1 MGRLI
6 SSPTISPLAKRTPP
20 WRSSGGPF
28 DRALSPCGKIASP
41 HAEKVLCSANGSP
54 IMFTSS
60 RSRTPPGARSPVQT
74 HSMAKEPGD
83 SALHLR
89 SDLERT

>member
-1 MGRLI
+1 
-6 SSPTISPLAKRTPP
+6 
-20 WRSSGGPF
+20 
-28 DRALSPCGKIASP
+28 
-41 HAEKVLCSANGSP
+41 
-54 IMFTSS
+54 MFTSS